1 MVKSSRQAIPRNI
14 ERDVLFRNQSVCCV
28 CQKPGIQIHH
38 IDGNPSN
45 NRPSNLCVLCLEH
58 HSHASSTSTM
68 VKGLSASLL
77 RRYKKAWE
85 TRVTVKYQIASA
97 RRAERPTLI
106 ERREI
111 ALDIKKTLFR
121 LVGEKP
127 ANQVNEIIDYLYG
140 LCLLEVGPK
149 DILRTLNSI
158 HWLLELKTLAI
169 IVQRLHD
176 FLWVL
181 SAPVS
186 HR

>member
-1 MVKSSRQAIPRNI
+1 
-14 ERDVLFRNQSVCCV
+14 
-28 CQKPGIQIHH
+28 
-38 IDGNPSN
+38 
-45 NRPSNLCVLCLEH
+45 
-58 HSHASSTSTM
+58 M

-85 TRVTVKYQIASA
+85 TSVTVKYQIASA